1 MAAPDTNSVQLPY
14 GKKEERIVSRAFH
27 QLENFYFTEHSV
39 GDDKKTELLQTQ
51 LLNTLNDLNSTNNLK
66 SSVKNTI
73 LNNTNEDNIN
83 DILEAI
89 QSTDPERL
97 AHIVDID
104 KAQAGTIIE
113 NTEIKK
119 ATENLTLSNKKEKY
133 KAMAKHSLKINVA
146 GTLLSPFIIPM
157 SMYRL
162 ATSIKKDGL
171 RNTIN
176 KTGQKFTNRTH
187 ADVVKFCEKTQ
198 KKADAIFL
206 GIAVAS
212 FVIAPLGGAIASLGL
227 AYTLAPLVTSFAVS
241 IKKAHSEVKILYQ
254 DLKNTQTKHEINKG
268 VENLEK
274 EIETLDEE
282 ITELEANKTIKT
294 PEEKKRLLTEKSD
307 LKEKLSDVKKH
318 LDAITH
324 IELKDSETEDVH
336 IIDIK
341 EKEAENFLK
350 EAENFLNNDNSP
362 LSEPLKKKLTD
373 LKDKGTPLLLTESEI
388 TKLDQL
394 QTPLQPK
401 VNDKISKAKTKFESK
416 KTSKQK
422 ALTTH
427 FTALKELAPP
437 PLIEK
442 TKEYK
447 RRGGISE
454 QSSDIKGN
462 KLSDEVKKV
471 LTEKELLTEKETNN
485 PPKDKLAVI
494 EKFLLETENGKTLAN
509 IKTSLLETVIE
520 DNDLRAFIENTEE
533 KLKNKDKPELNE
545 IRETLIGE
553 KNENN
558 IREPAAQSI
567 SEAINFTD
575 RQVLEQEQAREDEA
589 DALLK
594 NEEKNLMTEMKNNA
608 KRNLKTSMFL
618 ETANIAVS
626 SALNTLI
633 PLSPAIKTV
642 VVVFTLKAMD
652 AIVNKLKNHVSN
664 NKKVRNLKIK
674 VNYHTH
680 HINKTRNQRDNAFQ
694 IKELKIMSATD
705 EAIKKQCATSQ
716 ATTVFYQ
723 VEGPPAPIFLPSTTM
738 ASRRQKPL

>member
-1 MAAPDTNSVQLPY
+1 
-14 GKKEERIVSRAFH
+14 
-27 QLENFYFTEHSV
+27 
-39 GDDKKTELLQTQ
+39 
-51 LLNTLNDLNSTNNLK
+51 
-66 SSVKNTI
+66 
-73 LNNTNEDNIN
+73 
-83 DILEAI
+83 
-89 QSTDPERL
+89 
-97 AHIVDID
+97 
-104 KAQAGTIIE
+104 
-113 NTEIKK
+113 
-119 ATENLTLSNKKEKY
+119 
-133 KAMAKHSLKINVA
+133 
-146 GTLLSPFIIPM
+146 
-157 SMYRL
+157 
-162 ATSIKKDGL
+162 
-171 RNTIN
+171 
-176 KTGQKFTNRTH
+176 
-187 ADVVKFCEKTQ
+187 
-198 KKADAIFL
+198 
-206 GIAVAS
+206 
-212 FVIAPLGGAIASLGL
+212 
-227 AYTLAPLVTSFAVS
+227 
-241 IKKAHSEVKILYQ
+241 
-254 DLKNTQTKHEINKG
+254 
-268 VENLEK
+268 
-274 EIETLDEE
+274 
-282 ITELEANKTIKT
+282 
-294 PEEKKRLLTEKSD
+294 
-307 LKEKLSDVKKH
+307 
-318 LDAITH
+318 
-324 IELKDSETEDVH
+324 
-336 IIDIK
+336 
-341 EKEAENFLK
+341 
-350 EAENFLNNDNSP
+350 
-362 LSEPLKKKLTD
+362 
-373 LKDKGTPLLLTESEI
+373 
-388 TKLDQL
+388 
-394 QTPLQPK
+394 
-401 VNDKISKAKTKFESK
+401 
-416 KTSKQK
+416 
-422 ALTTH
+422 
-427 FTALKELAPP
+427 
-437 PLIEK
+437 
-442 TKEYK
+442 
-447 RRGGISE
+447 
-454 QSSDIKGN
+454 
-462 KLSDEVKKV
+462 
-471 LTEKELLTEKETNN
+471 
-485 PPKDKLAVI
+485 
-494 EKFLLETENGKTLAN
+494 N